1 MTFLKL
7 PNPNGGDWQSG
18 YEKNGE
24 SYNYAS
30 SDDAYENGCYGYTSG
45 KYAGHYFFGDKG
57 TDAEKRTPLS
67 GEKIRTE
74 CNNYPGKVEP
84 STQDKISFE
93 LSNLRCMPKLG
104 SQKFW

>member
-24 SYNYAS
+24 TYNYAS

-57 TDAEKRTPLS
+57 TDSQKRTPLS

-74 CNNYPGKVEP
+74 CNNYPGKVVP
-84 STQDKISFE
+84 HSTQDKISCE
-93 LSNLRCMPKLG
+93 LSNLR
-104 SQKFW
+104 

>member
-45 KYAGHYFFGDKG
+45 KYGPYDLDLKKGVDFGLKNSVYLD
-57 TDAEKRTPLS
+57 L
-67 GEKIRTE
+67 
-74 CNNYPGKVEP
+74 N
-84 STQDKISFE
+84 SFTV
-93 LSNLRCMPKLG
+93 SNFDLKPKLC
-104 SQKFW
+104 QQCT